1 MTGKPTIEELNSL
14 MPPLPEDDP
23 IYEQG
28 WIVGQTFPGS
38 TPSAT
43 RAPRKQSEKAKKSRA
58 SPKRSR
64 EKPPVRRSGMLPHQ
78 YPWIDSEDENSSET
92 STDGSENPKTK

>member
-1 MTGKPTIEELNSL
+1 MTGKPTIEELDSL

-28 WIVGQTFPGS
+28 WIVGQTFS
-38 TPSAT
+38 RSAPSAT
-43 RAPRKQSEKAKKSRA
+43 RTLGEPSEKAEKSRA
-58 SPKRSR
+58 SPEPSR
-64 EKPPVRRSGMLPHQ
+64 EKPQVRRSGMLPHQ

-92 STDGSENPKTK
+92 STDGSENSKTK